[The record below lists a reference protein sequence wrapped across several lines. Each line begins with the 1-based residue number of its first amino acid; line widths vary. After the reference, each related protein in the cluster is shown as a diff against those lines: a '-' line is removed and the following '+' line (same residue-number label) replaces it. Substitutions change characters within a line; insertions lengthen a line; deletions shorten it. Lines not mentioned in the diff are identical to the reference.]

1 MRVYL
6 FGYLSDDFFGRVM
19 VTPNHQTVEQLAA
32 QLTAWGPTPEQAWEY
47 VYEAESQPWVAGGTM
62 LYRRSLWEKN
72 PFQEINVG
80 EDNAFVWSETAK
92 RVLPSTRTF
101 NV

>member
-32 QLTAWGPTPEQAWEY
+32 QLTAWGPTPEQPGTLTVMNERG
-47 VYEAESQPWVAGGTM
+47 EALDSALTIAQAGLGNGDIFTVV
-62 LYRRSLWEKN
+62 R
-72 PFQEINVG
+72 G
-80 EDNAFVWSETAK
+80 A
-92 RVLPSTRTF
+92 
-101 NV
+101 